1 MTIIEMIIEF
11 FLIMI
16 VIQIVS
22 NIMIWQQGR
31 KAVKT
36 LQVMENARKC
46 GFDIDALMEIIEEK
60 KNIKFLD
67 DKEGE

>member
-1 MTIIEMIIEF
+1 MTIIEMIIAF

-36 LQVMENARKC
+36 LKVMENARKC
-46 GFDIDALMEIIEEK
+46 GFDIDELLEILEDK
-60 KNIKFLD
+60 KKIKFLD
-67 DKEGE
+67 EEGE